1 MCMYYCFYFLFK
13 FLLRFFVFFYVEEF
27 YLEVMVLFCDIV
39 GFVQFVVN
47 CKFSDV
53 LVVFNILY
61 MEFDWFICVYDIF
74 RVSGFYYYYMID

>member
-1 MCMYYCFYFLFK
+1 MYNCFIFFFLIFIKNVLFYF
-13 FLLRFFVFFYVEEF
+13 YVKDF

-61 MEFDWFICVYDIF
+61 MEFDWFMCVYDIF
-74 RVSGFYYYYMID
+74 RVSGFYYYYMIV

>member
-1 MCMYYCFYFLFK
+1 MYNCFLFFILIFNK
-13 FLLRFFVFFYVEEF
+13 NILFYFYVEDF

-61 MEFDWFICVYDIF
+61 MEFDWFMCVYDIF
-74 RVSGFYYYYMID
+74 RVSGFYYYYMIV

>member
-1 MCMYYCFYFLFK
+1 MYNCFIFFFLIFIK
-13 FLLRFFVFFYVEEF
+13 NVLFYFYVEDF

-61 MEFDWFICVYDIF
+61 MEFDWFMCVYDIF
-74 RVSGFYYYYMID
+74 RVSGFYYYYMIV